1 MTKAQKIKKDDA
13 AKEEEVDAQIAIS
26 GAHNKQ
32 VFFFSSLLRE
42 TTHTQKSVEKRFGK
56 TGEKFK
62 KVE

>member
-13 AKEEEVDAQIAIS
+13 AKEEEEVDAQIAIS

-42 TTHTQKSVEKRFGK
+42 TTHT
-56 TGEKFK
+56 T
-62 KVE
+62 KV